1 MGQFTWTVMTLVV
14 VIVQSNFI
22 IWNLFEGIIWFLLP
36 CAIIVCNDIFAYF
49 SGFFFGR
56 KFINRPFLSIS
67 PNKTWEGFIG
77 ATFWTILFA
86 CLFAEFLSHFQ
97 WFICPRVEPNLFQAV
112 HCTPA
117 PVFVPTPYHLSPE
130 IYSFVHKFFGYSSPT
145 ISVRPIIFHSIVM
158 AIFGSLIAPF
168 GGFFAS
174 AIKRA
179 YKVKDFDNI
188 FPGHGGFTDR
198 TDCQYIMGLFIY
210 VYYHMFIKES
220 IMDLETVFES
230 ALALSLDEQVA
241 LLRKLNETIIFSL
254 SGQ

>member
-1 MGQFTWTVMTLVV
+1 MVV
-14 VIVQSNFI
+14 VQSNFMI
-22 IWNLFEGIIWFLLP
+22 KNIFEGIVWFLLP

-56 KFINRPFLSIS
+56 KFINRPFIKLS

-86 CLFAEFLSHFQ
+86 VLFANFLAKRQ
-97 WFICPRVEPNLFQAV
+97 WFICPRVDTQVFQPV
-112 HCTPA
+112 SCTPN
-117 PVFVPTPYHLSPE
+117 PVFLPQVFHLPE
-130 IYSFVHKFFGYSSPT
+130 VVVAVLLKLGWKIATVT
-145 ISVRPIIFHSIVM
+145 VRPIVLHSILM
-158 AIFGSLIAPF
+158 AVFGSLIAPF

-179 YKVKDFDNI
+179 YNKKDFDNI

-210 VYYHMFIKES
+210 VYYTIFIKS
-220 IMDLETVFES
+220 TFIDLEGIYD
-230 ALALSLDEQVA
+230 LALTLPLEQQVSLLHKLNATITVA
-241 LLRKLNETIIFSL
+241 LTQNAV
-254 SGQ
+254 